1 MNDNIF
7 ITNNYNNMKKYLS
20 LFFAAMVAVVCSSAF
35 VSCGGDD
42 DEDGG
47 GSTPS
52 SSTTLKINGVDWVA
66 STANPPLFYG
76 HFDGSNSYG
85 LIFTKF
91 TRKETSDMQ
100 ELFPDNLKFDVT
112 MKMGKSIT
120 KGLNLVSSEDV
131 MIYGGNSDFLLSEGI
146 LGESNFR
153 YGVFDLQGATGSAV
167 IVDFKEND
175 FLTVKFTNFK
185 VTHKSDGTT
194 QANKYNA
201 ITIDGTVTYKY
212 TAELTDV
219 IV

>member
-1 MNDNIF
+1 
-7 ITNNYNNMKKYLS
+7 MKKYLN
-20 LFFAAMVAVVCSSAF
+20 LFFAAMVAVACSSVF

-42 DEDGG
+42 DEEDG

-52 SSTTLKINGVDWVA
+52 SSTTLKINGVNWVA
-66 STANPPLFYG
+66 STVNPPMFYG
-76 HFDGSNSYG
+76 SFGDNPYG

-100 ELFPDNLKFDVT
+100 ELFPDNLKFSVT
-112 MKMGKSIT
+112 MKMGKPIT
-120 KGLNLVSSEDV
+120 KGLDLVSSEDV
-131 MIYGGNSDFLLSEGI
+131 MIYGGNSDFILSEGI

-153 YGVFDLQGATGSAV
+153 YGVFDLQGATGSAI

-175 FLTVKFTNFK
+175 YLTVKFTNFK
-185 VTHKSDGTT
+185 VTHKADDTNQS
-194 QANKYNA
+194 YNTYDA

-219 IV
+219 SV

>member
-1 MNDNIF
+1 
-7 ITNNYNNMKKYLS
+7 MKKYLS

-47 GSTPS
+47 STPS
-52 SSTTLKINGVDWVA
+52 SSMKLKINGVDWIA
-66 STANPPLFYG
+66 STANPPLF
-76 HFDGSNSYG
+76 HGSFGDNPYG
-85 LIFTKF
+85 LIFTQF
-91 TRKETSDMQ
+91 TRKEASDMQ
-100 ELFPDNLKFDVT
+100 ELFPDNLKFSVT
-112 MKMGKSIT
+112 MKMGKPMT
-120 KGLNLVSSEDV
+120 KGLDMVSSEDV
-131 MIYGGNSDFLLSEGI
+131 MIYGGNSEFILSEGI

-175 FLTVKFTNFK
+175 YLTVKFTNFK
-185 VTHKSDGTT
+185 VTHKADD
-194 QANKYNA
+194 ANHSYNTYDA

-219 IV
+219 SV